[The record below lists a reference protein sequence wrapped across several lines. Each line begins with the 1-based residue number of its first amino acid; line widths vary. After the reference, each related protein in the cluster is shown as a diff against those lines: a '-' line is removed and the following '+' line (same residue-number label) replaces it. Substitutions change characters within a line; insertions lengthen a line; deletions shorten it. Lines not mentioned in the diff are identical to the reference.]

1 MKSKRILVIDDEKH
15 MQMLLKFN
23 LQKTGCI
30 VDTAGGGVAALSMI
44 GEETPD
50 LILVDLVMTEMDG
63 FETVRELRKLPQ
75 CRETP
80 VIMLTS
86 RGQVDAREQAANL
99 GISVFL
105 TKPFSPMELTR
116 EASRLLG
123 L

>member
-1 MKSKRILVIDDEKH
+1 MKQKRILVIDDERH

-23 LQKTGCI
+23 LNKTGCI
-30 VDTAGGGVAALSMI
+30 VDTAGGCDEALLKI
-44 GEETPD
+44 GDTPPD
-50 LILVDLVMTEMDG
+50 LVLVDLVMPGMDG
-63 FETVRELRKLPQ
+63 FATVRELRKLPG
-75 CRETP
+75 CGETP

-86 RGQVDAREQAANL
+86 RGQVDAREQASNL

-116 EASRLLG
+116 EAGRLLG

>member
-1 MKSKRILVIDDEKH
+1 MKSKRILVVDDERH

-30 VDTAGGGVAALSMI
+30 VDTAGGGVAALALI
-44 GEETPD
+44 GENPPD
-50 LILVDLVMTEMDG
+50 LILVDLVMPEMDG
-63 FETVRELRKLPQ
+63 FETVRELRKLPG
-75 CRETP
+75 CGETP

-86 RGQVDAREQAANL
+86 RGQVDAREQAAHL

-105 TKPFSPMELTR
+105 TKPFSPMELTK
-116 EASRLLG
+116 EAGRLLG